1 MVGLYRKDNLK
12 NEIKNLNLM
21 RRSIYAKVQI
31 DKGEKITLDKIK
43 LVRPYNSLSSK
54 EIKNILNKKA
64 KSLIKKSQ
72 PINIKSV

>member
-1 MVGLYRKDNLK
+1 
-12 NEIKNLNLM
+12 M

-31 DKGEKITLDKIK
+31 GKGEKITLDKIK

-54 EIKNILNKKA
+54 EIKKILNKKA